1 MTHIISAE
9 NSFFQLPIRESKPR
23 NNGLTI
29 LIDNGIPT
37 QYFWD
42 IVNSFSELIDL
53 IKFGWCTSVVSQNI
67 LNKIESAS
75 SRGINFFF
83 GGTFFEK
90 AVKQKKIDFLYEY
103 FKYYNC
109 QYIEISN
116 GIIALTNREKAKY
129 ISDFSKEFKVLS
141 EVGYKDYQTSLTLSS
156 EQWIE
161 YIQEDLE
168 AGSVKVILESRESGR
183 SGICLA
189 NGEIRYEL
197 TSKIINSGIN
207 TKDIIFEAPNK
218 DMQVHFIKELGANVN
233 LANISFNDII
243 SLETLRL
250 GLRADTLNFFEG
262 KEA

>member
-1 MTHIISAE
+1 MMHIISPE
-9 NSFFQLPIRESKPR
+9 HTFFYLPSRQTKPR
-23 NNGLTI
+23 NQGLTI
-29 LIDNGIPT
+29 LIDNGLPT
-37 QYFWD
+37 QYFLD
-42 IVNSFSELIDL
+42 IVDSFSELIDL

-67 LNKIESAS
+67 LKKVEFAS
-75 SRGINFFF
+75 FRNIDFFF

-90 AVKQKKIDFLYEY
+90 AVQQKKVDSLYKY

-116 GIIALTNREKAKY
+116 GIIALSNREKAKY
-129 ISDFSKEFKVLS
+129 ISEFSKEFQVLS
-141 EVGYKDYQTSLTLSS
+141 EVGYKDKQMCLTLSS
-156 EQWIE
+156 QEWIE

-168 AGSVKVILESRESGR
+168 AGAVKVILESRESGR

-197 TSKIINSGIN
+197 ISEIINSDIN

-218 DMQVHFIKELGANVN
+218 DMQVYFIKELGANVN
-233 LANISFNDII
+233 LANISFNDIV

-262 KEA
+262 KDA